1 MQSFFGIDAID
12 FIYVWAVFGTTMAAF
27 FGLRQ
32 KHVWLSYFM
41 TATFILIC
49 LTLIL
54 FRQGL
59 SVRLFGALMLV
70 SVVVIEVVV
79 TRMRKRQAPGK
90 LETTDTAT
98 P

>member
-1 MQSFFGIDAID
+1 MQSFFGIDAVD

-27 FGLRQ
+27 FGLTQ
-32 KHVWLSYFM
+32 KHVWLTYFM
-41 TATFILIC
+41 TAIFILIC
-49 LTLIL
+49 LTLVL

>member
-1 MQSFFGIDAID
+1 MQSFFGIDAVD

-32 KHVWLSYFM
+32 KHGWLSYFM
-41 TATFILIC
+41 TAIFILIC
-49 LTLIL
+49 LTLVL

-59 SVRLFGALMLV
+59 SVRLFGGLMLV

>member
-41 TATFILIC
+41 TAIFILIC

-70 SVVVIEVVV
+70 TLVVIEVAV